1 MSFSSWLSR
10 GLIASAMSG
19 CMLLAGC
26 GENSGTDANAKAET
40 VKEVP
45 VEAAAP
51 ALEVASN
58 DSAMPEGDAKP
69 AKARGSQKKDAD
81 GVGDD
86 IISKLELPS
95 PASRNAVNS
104 DDTDPSINP
113 ADAVHRG
120 PWTSDMAA
128 AKKQAKAEGKD
139 ILMDFTG
146 SDWCGYCIELNK
158 TVFSKD
164 EFLKYAPKKFVLV
177 ELDFPKGFRLDPQIQ
192 QQNQAL
198 QSAFGIEGFPSIVLA
213 DADGRPYAQT
223 GFQPGGPAKYIA
235 HLEELRATKTARDAK
250 FKAADGAKGV
260 NRAKLLAEGLALLT
274 GRDKQL
280 SPEAL
285 LPAYATLAN
294 EIVALDADG
303 SAGLKKDWGDRIK
316 HAGFVARINK
326 LNEFARENY
335 ENVPVMLTE
344 IGRVEAEFKDY
355 GAGLAQL
362 RNFKF
367 RILLTNKMFPEFHKA
382 SDAALAMTSLS
393 AEERLEIMGLK
404 LSILVRDRQFAD
416 AEKVLAGGLAAVKD
430 DKAYTTQVHLFR
442 ARLAAVQ
449 KKAPEAKAAIKQA
462 RATGAEDL
470 KEAID
475 QFEKDLLAELDN
487 DAPLLNPKGN

>member
-10 GLIASAMSG
+10 GLMASAMSS
-19 CMLLAGC
+19 CLLLTGC
-26 GENSGTDANAKAET
+26 GETPATDANAKSEP

-58 DSAMPEGDAKP
+58 DPSMPEGDVGAAKVRKP
-69 AKARGSQKKDAD
+69 QTKDGD

-86 IISKLELPS
+86 IVSKLEIPIPVS
-95 PASRNAVNS
+95 SDTASS
-104 DDTDPSINP
+104 GEPDPSINP

-120 PWTSDMAA
+120 PWTSNMAA

-177 ELDFPKGFRLDPQIQ
+177 ELDFPKGFRLDPQVQ

-235 HLEELRATKTARDAK
+235 HLEELRAIKTARDAK
-250 FKAADGAKGV
+250 FKAAEAAKGV
-260 NRAKLLAEGLALLT
+260 GRAKLLAEGLALLT

-285 LPAYATLAN
+285 LPAYASLAN
-294 EIVALDADG
+294 EIVSLDADG
-303 SAGLKKDWGDRIK
+303 SAGLKKDWSDRLK

-355 GAGLAQL
+355 GPGLAQL

-367 RILLTNKMFPEFHKA
+367 RILLTNKMFPEFHMA
-382 SDAALAMTSLS
+382 SDAALAATTIS

-404 LSILVRDRQFAD
+404 LSILVRDRQYAD

-430 DKAYTTQVHLFR
+430 DKAYVTQVHLFR

-449 KKAPEAKAAIKQA
+449 KKVPEAKAAIKQA
-462 RATGAEDL
+462 RAAGADDL

-475 QFEKDLLAELDN
+475 QFEKDLLSELDN
-487 DAPLLNPKGN
+487 DAPVLNPKGN